1 VEVEF
6 VFIEDWKNLL
16 YFIFV
21 RDHII

>member
-6 VFIEDWKNLL
+6 VFIEDWKDLL

-21 RDHII
+21 WDHII